1 MVKITL
7 ICIPTLD
14 ENGLL
19 SEVSIH
25 FGKTPYFTLI
35 ELEED
40 EIKEINVIESRGKHK
55 GGSKTPAEIIIDSG
69 ADVLICR
76 GLGTKAISMLCDS
89 GIEVFSG
96 ASGKVKDAIKE
107 WKLGM
112 LPIADESSCGD
123 GH

>member
-1 MVKITL
+1 MKITL

-14 ENGLL
+14 ESGLL

-25 FGKTPYFTLI
+25 FGKSPYFTLI
-35 ELEED
+35 ELEGD
-40 EIKEINVIESRGKHK
+40 EIKDISAIESISRHK

-69 ADVLICR
+69 ANVLICG
-76 GLGTKAISMLCDS
+76 GLGSKAISMLQDK
-89 GIEVFSG
+89 GIKVFSG
-96 ASGKVKDAIKE
+96 ASGEVKDVIKE

-112 LPIADESSCGD
+112 LSIADEGSCGE